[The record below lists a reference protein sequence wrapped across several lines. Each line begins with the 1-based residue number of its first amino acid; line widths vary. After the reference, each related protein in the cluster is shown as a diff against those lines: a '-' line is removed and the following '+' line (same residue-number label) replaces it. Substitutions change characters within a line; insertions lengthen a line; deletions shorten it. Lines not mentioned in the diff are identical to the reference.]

1 MPVLRC
7 QGMALKRKKG
17 SMDVVQA
24 AQVRIRNVFANG
36 LPVYMSFSGGK
47 DSLALA
53 QVVLRMIQRGDI
65 DPHQLTVQFIDEEA
79 IFPCIEE
86 TVKKWR
92 KIFLASGAKFQWF
105 CLECRHFNCFNQL
118 ENDESFILWAPEKE
132 SVWIRRP
139 PSFAIR
145 THRWLHPRTDTYQ
158 MFLARANADGISIVG
173 VRVAESLQRLQYVAR
188 ITSSGRSV
196 TKEHKA
202 FPIYD
207 WKDSDVWMYL
217 QQEHVDIPDIYLYLW
232 QSGSSRKQMRVSQ
245 FFSVD
250 TARSLVKMNEYYPDL
265 MDRIIAREPNAY
277 LAALY
282 WDSEMFGRSTSM
294 RRELEAGRAEVRDY
308 RTELARL
315 FANMDT
321 AFDTPRKKYI
331 AIQYRKLFLKVSLIA
346 TNAELKDMYE
356 SLLAGD
362 PKMRTLRALYVKI
375 FGRYMGESK
384 EAQGLGGKKWKTS

>member
-1 MPVLRC
+1 
-7 QGMALKRKKG
+7 MALKRRPG

-24 AQVRIRNVFANG
+24 AQTRIRNVFANG

-53 QVVLRMIQRGDI
+53 QVVLNLIRAGEI
-65 DPHQLTVQFIDEEA
+65 DPHQLVVQFIDEEA
-79 IFPCIEE
+79 IFPCIEAM
-86 TVKKWR
+86 VMKWR
-92 KIFLASGAKFQWF
+92 RIFIACGAKFEWY

-132 SVWIRRP
+132 NVWIRRP
-139 PSFAIR
+139 PPFAIR
-145 THRWLHPRTDTYQ
+145 THKRLKPRQDTYQ
-158 MFLARANADGISIVG
+158 SFLARANADGISIVG

-188 ITSSGRSV
+188 MTRAGRSV

-207 WKDSDVWMYL
+207 WKDTDVWLYL
-217 QQEHVDIPDIYLYLW
+217 LQEHVDIPDIYLYLW

-282 WDSEMFGRSTSM
+282 WDSEMFGRSTKT
-294 RRELEAGRAEVRDY
+294 RRELEADQTAGRDF
-308 RTELARL
+308 RTELAGL
-315 FANMDT
+315 FANMDVV
-321 AFDTPRKKYI
+321 FDTPHKKYV
-331 AIQYRKLFLKVSLIA
+331 AQQYKNLFLKASMIA
-346 TNAELKDMYE
+346 TNAELRDMYE
-356 SLLAGD
+356 SLMAGD

-375 FGRYMGESK
+375 FSRYMHESK
-384 EAQGLGGKKWKTS
+384 HGKEVRYGRKAPGTA

>member
-1 MPVLRC
+1 
-7 QGMALKRKKG
+7 MALKRRQG

-24 AQVRIRNVFANG
+24 AQTRIRNVFANG

-53 QVVLRMIQRGDI
+53 QVVLRMIQRGEL

-92 KIFLASGAKFQWF
+92 RIFLSCGAEFEWF

-145 THRWLHPRTDTYQ
+145 THRRLKPRQDTYQ
-158 MFLARANADGISIVG
+158 SFLEKANADGISIVG

-188 ITSSGRSV
+188 ITRAGRSV
-196 TKEHKA
+196 TRQYKT

-207 WKDSDVWMYL
+207 WKDTDVWLYL
-217 QQEHVDIPDIYLYLW
+217 LREHVDIPDIYLYLW
-232 QSGSSRKQMRVSQ
+232 QSGASKKNLRVSQ

-250 TARSLVKMNEYYPDL
+250 TAGSLVKMNEYYPDL

-282 WDSEMFGRSTSM
+282 WDSEMFGRSTVT
-294 RRELEAGRAEVRDY
+294 RRELEADQTAGRDY
-308 RTELARL
+308 RAELARL
-315 FANMDT
+315 FANLDVV
-321 AFDTPRKKYI
+321 FDTPHKKYV
-331 AIQYRKLFLKVSLIA
+331 AQQYRKLFLKVSLIA
-346 TNAELKDMYE
+346 SNAELKDMYE
-356 SLLAGD
+356 ALMAGD
-362 PKMRTLRALYVKI
+362 PKQRTLRALYVKI
-375 FGRYMGESK
+375 FGRYMHESK
-384 EAQGLGGKKWKTS
+384 VEQGLEVHYGRKAQGTA